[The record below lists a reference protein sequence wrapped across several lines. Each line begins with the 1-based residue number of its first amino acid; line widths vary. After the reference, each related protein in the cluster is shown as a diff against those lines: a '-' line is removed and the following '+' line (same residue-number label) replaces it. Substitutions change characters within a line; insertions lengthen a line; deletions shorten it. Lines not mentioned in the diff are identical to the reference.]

1 LSCQQNKKRPRRNS
15 NAQINI
21 VDVDEEWTVSR
32 PGKRRAAKSKTSKQ
46 LQEFQAEIMTKEQLL
61 HTITNDLPPKFLEGV
76 IRIVNPTYDPA
87 TATDEDLEFGMAI
100 PDPFSILISN

>member
-1 LSCQQNKKRPRRNS
+1 
-15 NAQINI
+15 
-21 VDVDEEWTVSR
+21 
-32 PGKRRAAKSKTSKQ
+32 
-46 LQEFQAEIMTKEQLL
+46 MTKEQLL